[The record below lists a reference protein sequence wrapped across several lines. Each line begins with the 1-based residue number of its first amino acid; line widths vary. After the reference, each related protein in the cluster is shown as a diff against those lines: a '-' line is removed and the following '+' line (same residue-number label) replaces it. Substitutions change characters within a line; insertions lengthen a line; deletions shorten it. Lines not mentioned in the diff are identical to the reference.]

1 MSPRRRK
8 SRFGRDAKT
17 RRFLRRSSI
26 EETTMMLGEQE
37 RREWE
42 RYQVVFWTIQDVA
55 RERIMARVPPFGGP
69 AHALSWRARRTGLS
83 LGVLNQ
89 GAVL

>member
-1 MSPRRRK
+1 
-8 SRFGRDAKT
+8 
-17 RRFLRRSSI
+17 
-26 EETTMMLGEQE
+26 MMLGEQE

-69 AHALSWRARRTGLS
+69 APLCRGVPAEPAYLLVSCIRGPFCKWGRTSHRAPYGKGTGPPRH
-83 LGVLNQ
+83 
-89 GAVL
+89 

>member
-1 MSPRRRK
+1 
-8 SRFGRDAKT
+8 
-17 RRFLRRSSI
+17 
-26 EETTMMLGEQE
+26 MMLGEQE